1 MSNFV
6 RFYSKSSRSPNS
18 WGWQKALRQ
27 TERKHGATRSAED
40 APEDRAGWRR
50 GHQFIYPYP
59 NVLYCT
65 ERTLSLA
72 NTGVHKGRLLKIHDQ
87 LQSSHSAEEM
97 NQLITSEIMLVPEIP
112 VCFPTLRRL
121 LQRCCS
127 ACCTPFLLTT
137 PGISQMHSGY
147 SMRIWCFEIFV

>member
-59 NVLYCT
+59 NVLYCR

-72 NTGVHKGRLLKIHDQ
+72 NTGVYKGRLLKIHDQ

-97 NQLITSEIMLVPEIP
+97 SQLITSEIMLVPEIP
-112 VCFPTLRRL
+112 VCFPTLGRL